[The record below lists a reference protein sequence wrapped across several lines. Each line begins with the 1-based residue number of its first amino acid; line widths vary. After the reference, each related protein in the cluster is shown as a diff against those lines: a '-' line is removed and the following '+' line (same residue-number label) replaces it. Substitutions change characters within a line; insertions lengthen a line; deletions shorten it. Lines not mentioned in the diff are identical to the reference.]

1 MRRHWA
7 ATSVTFQMRET
18 YGSRLHS
25 LGLLSSKARTS
36 ILSTKPPGK
45 LLCWSNVPL
54 TFLIPILKM
63 AKATFS
69 PLAHFTLEST
79 TALSLLQKDL
89 VLYFD
94 FYFHIIRP
102 SRGTQKTFLLLTV
115 PDTKGH
121 SCAQKTPPFS
131 ESSSNSQSRVCTSC
145 HLLLL
150 HKHFL
155 HKIQSISLDL
165 GEPRSPPASQLSQ
178 KNTITPS

>member
-1 MRRHWA
+1 
-7 ATSVTFQMRET
+7 MRET

-131 ESSSNSQSRVCTSC
+131 VILQLTESG
-145 HLLLL
+145 L
-150 HKHFL
+150 HKLPPSAPTQAFPTQDPEHFSGSGWT
-155 HKIQSISLDL
+155 K
-165 GEPRSPPASQLSQ
+165 
-178 KNTITPS
+178 KPSSFTA